1 MPQSG
6 LPQIPTLPNS
16 EAKVNGDSQP
26 FTSPFMLSMIEKI
39 KAASLNKPGLGETPL
54 NLSAM
59 LDTNG
64 AREASG
70 SDNEN
75 SRSGESSESG
85 VDPVEVK
92 QENGSPEQDNIRAQ
106 FFSDLKRMNNKD
118 GDIGLD
124 MSKISTLASNGKE
137 KSSSSNHQ
145 VKKSEEENL
154 PPRKRKVDIITN
166 GGEEGSDCKKVA
178 HDDDLENSIK
188 LETTSC

>member
-1 MPQSG
+1 MG
-6 LPQIPTLPNS
+6 
-16 EAKVNGDSQP
+16 
-26 FTSPFMLSMIEKI
+26 
-39 KAASLNKPGLGETPL
+39 SLNKPGLGETPL

-85 VDPVEVK
+85 VDPIEVK

-145 VKKSEEENL
+145 VKKSEKKKF
-154 PPRKRKVDIITN
+154 PP
-166 GGEEGSDCKKVA
+166 KK
-178 HDDDLENSIK
+178 K
-188 LETTSC
+188 KKKKKKKK